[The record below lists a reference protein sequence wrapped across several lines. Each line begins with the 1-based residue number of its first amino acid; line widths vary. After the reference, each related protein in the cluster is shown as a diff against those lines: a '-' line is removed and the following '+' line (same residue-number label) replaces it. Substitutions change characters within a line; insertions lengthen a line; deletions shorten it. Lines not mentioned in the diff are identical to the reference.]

1 MEYLGNH
8 ETLEYLGRYTLRQ
21 SDKCFKLGRDSV
33 MLAGFVTV
41 KRGWKVCDLGCGV
54 GTLLLLLSQREENLD
69 RFGVEVD
76 PVAADLARRNL
87 ADNQLSGTVLLGDL
101 RQREILPS
109 DAFQLVISNPPYF
122 QVGTG
127 FSGGRARMEE
137 ACSVEE
143 LCATAG
149 RLLRSGGRFGVVFR
163 PERLPQL
170 FLAMEGAKIAPKRLQ
185 MLSYHREKPPYAVLV
200 EGVKEGGA
208 GLSVLPVHYQE
219 E

>member
-1 MEYLGNH
+1 MERPANQ

-21 SDKCFKLGRDSV
+21 SDLCFKLGRDSV
-33 MLAGFVTV
+33 MLAGFVTL

-54 GTLLLLLSQREENLD
+54 GSLLVLLSQREESLD
-69 RFGVEVD
+69 RLGVEID
-76 PVAADLARRNL
+76 PRAAALARRNL
-87 ADNQLSGTVLLGDL
+87 AENSLSGTILEGDL
-101 RQREILPS
+101 RQRELLPA
-109 DAFQLVISNPPYF
+109 DAFQLVVTNPPYF

-137 ACSVEE
+137 TCSVEE
-143 LCATAG
+143 ICAAAG

-170 FLAMEGAKIAPKRLQ
+170 FSAMETAKLAPKRLQ
-185 MLSYHREKPPYAVLV
+185 LLCYNRQKPPFAVLV

-208 GLSVLPVHYQE
+208 GLTVLPVHYQE